1 MQRAEFFPD
10 WSPAFF
16 ALQRSTIYPHQR
28 QKVCFRTSRL
38 VVPLLASAYLAFLAV
53 NHSSHAQ
60 TAAAEH
66 IVVTGE
72 PLPSAYG
79 APTSFSQSRFSPLT
93 NAYVLPPGAVYAS
106 LIYEDDVVHFRPP
119 DHHWTQEVEIGLPYR
134 INVAFEN
141 NIQHFDGDTQD
152 ATFSVEARYAFAN
165 WDKIPLNP
173 TIFAEYKFGLGNIL
187 HDEGAP
193 TPAHKFG
200 PGGFDKG
207 EDIPDAY
214 EFRLLLSEDFFDK
227 IEWALNAFFEQEL
240 APGDRG
246 REWGIANS
254 ILTPIHLFHA
264 APPPPAPDYKNVRSK
279 NVIEPVAGTEAPW
292 EELKLGIESQ
302 FRSFSDKG
310 SRGTPYNSFVI
321 GPTAAWKPTRNTR
334 LDISPLFGVNHKS
347 PVIQLF
353 VVFSYYFGG
362 GGPGAEAGGEAPAS
376 TRNR

>member
-1 MQRAEFFPD
+1 MTKPLHLARFQWRLLIYTSA
-10 WSPAFF
+10 
-16 ALQRSTIYPHQR
+16 AL
-28 QKVCFRTSRL
+28 
-38 VVPLLASAYLAFLAV
+38 LLGGASAV
-53 NHSSHAQ
+53 VAQ
-60 TAAAEH
+60 DAASEN
-66 IVVTGE
+66 IVISAK

-134 INVAFEN
+134 FNVAFEN
-141 NIQHFDGDTQD
+141 NVQHFDGDTQD
-152 ATFSVEARYAFAN
+152 ASFSIEGRYAFAD

-173 TIFAEYKFGLGNIL
+173 TVFAEYKFGLGNIL

-207 EDIPDAY
+207 EDTPDAY
-214 EFRLLLSEDFFDK
+214 EFRLLLSEDFFDRV
-227 IEWALNAFFEQEL
+227 EWALNAFFEQEL

-246 REWGIANS
+246 REWGIAQS
-254 ILTPIHLFHA
+254 IVTPIQLFHERAPA
-264 APPPPAPDYKNVRSK
+264 ATSDYKGVK
-279 NVIEPVAGTEAPW
+279 GKDIKPVAGVSALV
-292 EELKLGIESQ
+292 EEFKAGIECQ
-302 FRSFSDKG
+302 FRSFSDKE

-321 GPTAAWKPTRNTR
+321 GPTVAWRLPYGAR
-334 LDISPLFGVNHKS
+334 LDLSPLFGVNHKS
-347 PVIQLF
+347 PVMELF
-353 VVFSYYFGG
+353 VVFSYYFG
-362 GGPGAEAGGEAPAS
+362 GAEAGGEAPAS

>member
-1 MQRAEFFPD
+1 MQRTEFFLD

-16 ALQRSTIYPHQR
+16 AFPRSTIYPHQR

-227 IEWALNAFFEQEL
+227 IEWALNTFFEQEL

-246 REWGIANS
+246 REWGIAQS
-254 ILTPIHLFHA
+254 VVTPIHLFHEA
-264 APPPPAPDYKNVRSK
+264 AAPAPDGKNF
-279 NVIEPVAGTEAPW
+279 EPKSVAGISSIV
-292 EELKLGIESQ
+292 EELKAGIECQ
-302 FRSFSDKG
+302 FRSFSDKE

-321 GPTAAWKPTRNTR
+321 GPTVAWRPGHNMRF
-334 LDISPLFGVNHKS
+334 DISPLFGVNHKS
-347 PVIQLF
+347 PVMQLF

-362 GGPGAEAGGEAPAS
+362 GGPVAAEEAGGEAPAS

>member
-1 MQRAEFFPD
+1 MIAPSRFTRSLRFF
-10 WSPAFF
+10 S
-16 ALQRSTIYPHQR
+16 
-28 QKVCFRTSRL
+28 L
-38 VVPLLASAYLAFLAV
+38 VLITGLF
-53 NHSSHAQ
+53 AQ
-60 TAAAEH
+60 TSLLRAQVAASQQIE
-66 IVVTGE
+66 VTAE

-93 NAYVLPPGAVYAS
+93 NAYVLPPGAIYAS
-106 LIYEDDVVHFRPP
+106 LIYEDDVVHFRSP

-134 INVAFEN
+134 FNIAFEN
-141 NIQHFDGDTQD
+141 NVQHFDGDTQD
-152 ATFSVEARYAFAN
+152 ASFSIEARYAFAD

-193 TPAHKFG
+193 TPARKFG

-207 EDIPDAY
+207 EDTPDAY
-214 EFRLLLSEDFFDK
+214 EFRLLLSEDFFDR

-246 REWGIANS
+246 REWGIAQS
-254 ILTPIHLFHA
+254 LVTPIHLFHEDTT
-264 APPPPAPDYKNVRSK
+264 APVPSHKGPESK
-279 NVIEPVAGTEAPW
+279 NIQPVAGIGSLV
-292 EELKLGIESQ
+292 EELKAGIELQ
-302 FRSFSDKG
+302 FRSFSDKE

-321 GPTAAWKPTRNTR
+321 GPTVAWRPGHNMRF
-334 LDISPLFGVNHKS
+334 DVSPLFGVNHKS
-347 PVIQLF
+347 PVMELF